1 MKRTKLLFATFILC
15 GCLAACGEAPLESSA
30 SERSIV
36 ESSEPTPSE
45 TAAADPVQTSSEEV
59 VVIVSEESSVQES
72 SSEEDLSTE
81 SSASK
86 EDTVYVLNTKS
97 MKIHNTWCNS
107 VEKIDP
113 ENYEETTASVEDL
126 EKLGYTKCKQKGDW
140 SK

>member
-1 MKRTKLLFATFILC
+1 MKRTKLLFATLILC
-15 GCLAACGEAPLESSA
+15 GCLAACGEAPVESSA
-30 SERSIV
+30 PERSIV

-59 VVIVSEESSVQES
+59 VAIISEESSVQES

-81 SSASK
+81 LSAFK
-86 EDTVYVLNTKS
+86 EDTVYILNTKS

-113 ENYEETTASVEDL
+113 ENYEETTASVEEL